1 MLYVTHGVC
10 PVLTPHVRYVE
21 PRRGFCRPHFQGARM
36 ALVMR
41 WTKRFLKRLALSEPQ
56 APNPEERPA
65 EHPAPVSHAGVAG
78 ALCARCRHA
87 LVRNPHEVR
96 ARPRTRA
103 QRAPRRV
110 RALPYHALSRRA
122 MKRLL
127 YESGQ
132 EWRTDLRAH
141 IPGG

>member
-1 MLYVTHGVC
+1 MLYDISRVC
-10 PVLTPHVRYVE
+10 PVLTPHVRYAE

-65 EHPAPVSHAGVAG
+65 EHPAPASHAGVAG

-87 LVRNPHEVR
+87 LVRNPHQVR
-96 ARPRTRA
+96 AGGARA
-103 QRAPRRV
+103 RNAPRDEFERFLTM
-110 RALPYHALSRRA
+110 RFRGAP
-122 MKRLL
+122 
-127 YESGQ
+127 
-132 EWRTDLRAH
+132 
-141 IPGG
+141 